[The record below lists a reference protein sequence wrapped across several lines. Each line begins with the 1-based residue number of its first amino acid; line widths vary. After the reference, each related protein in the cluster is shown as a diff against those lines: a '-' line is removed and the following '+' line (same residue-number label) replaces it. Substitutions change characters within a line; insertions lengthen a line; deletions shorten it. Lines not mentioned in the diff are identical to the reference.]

1 MKISSSC
8 THSRYKES
16 ETFLFRPLGGT
27 KRGAEA
33 SGRRSAQDRFE
44 KWRWTNRWRTSTR
57 APWTPLRS
65 GSIWWLSLRV
75 ASTTQNPFS
84 QPRPWHPIVSA
95 LRRWGDH
102 RSDWLKEKQ
111 AYLERTE
118 NPTRVT
124 DANWGLTYIGP
135 IDCVENGESVH
146 PEAQVWFSFFTS
158 EPFKKHSR
166 SMRAS
171 PENELTRAKK
181 S

>member
-8 THSRYKES
+8 THSRCREP

-27 KRGAEA
+27 KRGAYA

-44 KWRWTNRWRTSTR
+44 KRKWTNRWRTSTR

-65 GSIWWLSLRV
+65 GSIWWLSLLV

-84 QPRPWHPIVSA
+84 QPPPWHPIVSA

-118 NPTRVT
+118 NPTRAA
-124 DANWGLTYIGP
+124 DAKSRVAYASLR
-135 IDCVENGESVH
+135 DCMKSGRNGFRKAQIWNLYFTCELFLK
-146 PEAQVWFSFFTS
+146 QVW
-158 EPFKKHSR
+158 
-166 SMRAS
+166 RANVS
-171 PENELTRAKK
+171 PENELTCAKK